1 MVSSLLLASCVVSSS
16 STSSSSSSS
25 SSGNG
30 YCFRGPFDADTTTIM
45 AAGGKYD
52 YYDDSVDNA
61 PYGTDNGYDD
71 GGYGGPPPRR
81 QQQPPPSNRYI
92 PREQT
97 FATLGGLLKNQR
109 QLGAGLLGVGVLLTF
124 MGMMLFF
131 EGTLLRLG
139 NMCIIFGVPFL
150 VGPDRVRSF
159 FLKESRM
166 QASTI
171 TAVGIVLVFW
181 GKPRL
186 GILCEIF
193 GLLNLFGNMFPLLF
207 AVGRRLP
214 VVGDL
219 LSMFEGEG
227 REGER
232 TGPRRPPRREPDFND
247 GTPPK
252 RYTPDF

>member
-1 MVSSLLLASCVVSSS
+1 MFPSLLAVASSS
-16 STSSSSSSS
+16 HNVALHHTIDES
-25 SSGNG
+25 
-30 YCFRGPFDADTTTIM
+30 CRHCILPTTIV
-45 AAGGKYD
+45 AAKYND
-52 YYDDSVDNA
+52 EYYDDNNE
-61 PYGTDNGYDD
+61 PYQ
-71 GGYGGPPPRR
+71 GGDAGQRR
-81 QQQPPPSNRYI
+81 QGPAAANRYM

-109 QLGAGLLGVGVLLTF
+109 QLGAGLLGVGMVLTF

-139 NMCIIFGVPFL
+139 NICIIAGIPML

-159 FLKESRM
+159 FMKESRM
-166 QASTI
+166 QAAII
-171 TAVGIVLVFW
+171 TAIGILLVFW

-207 AVGRRLP
+207 ALGRRLP

-219 LSMFEGEG
+219 LAMFESSGDGEVKA
-227 REGER
+227 
-232 TGPRRPPRREPDFND
+232 RRPPRRDDFGAGGGIDDRPPTSKRYDPDF
-247 GTPPK
+247 
-252 RYTPDF
+252 

>member
-1 MVSSLLLASCVVSSS
+1 LFFSSW
-16 STSSSSSSS
+16 
-25 SSGNG
+25 
-30 YCFRGPFDADTTTIM
+30 
-45 AAGGKYD
+45 
-52 YYDDSVDNA
+52 
-61 PYGTDNGYDD
+61 
-71 GGYGGPPPRR
+71 
-81 QQQPPPSNRYI
+81 
-92 PREQT
+92 
-97 FATLGGLLKNQR
+97 QR

-139 NMCIIFGVPFL
+139 NMCIIFGIPLL

-159 FLKESRM
+159 FMKESRM

-171 TAVGIVLVFW
+171 TAVGILLVFW

-207 AVGRRLP
+207 AIGRRLP
-214 VVGDL
+214 IVGDL
-219 LSMFEGEG
+219 LAMFEGEG
-227 REGER
+227 GDGGRG
-232 TGPRRPPRREPDFND
+232 GPRRPPRREPDFND
-247 GTPPK
+247 GPPPK